1 MCNDVTWKACL
12 EQGHSFKYLAC
23 VLNKNGTDD
32 ANQNISYAR
41 QENRGCCKGDS
52 EHENFE
58 VGVHKIAT
66 SERVSPNFSAL

>member
-1 MCNDVTWKACL
+1 MKVMVFGEVRTMCNDVTWKACL

-41 QENRGCCKGDS
+41 
-52 EHENFE
+52 
-58 VGVHKIAT
+58 
-66 SERVSPNFSAL
+66 